1 VYSAPTPVQSRSSES
16 AERIPRIRYHGGY
29 IAMDIERTTTTLL
42 EGLFDSDNE
51 AAWAMFDARYRPIVV
66 AFARKLGM
74 TESDAGDVAQET
86 ILQFLKEYKAGKYDR
101 QRGRLRSWLIGIARF
116 RVAGVYRKKAS
127 KREYRGESAMVI
139 IPEEDAALETLWD
152 TERRTIILQAA
163 FKEMQ
168 ATTKADDRNTKA
180 FEMLVFNQI
189 PIETVCAELDMT
201 AQQAYLAK
209 SRSAKRLKAI
219 IDRLE
224 LVYDEGAP

>member
-1 VYSAPTPVQSRSSES
+1 VQLL
-16 AERIPRIRYHGGY
+16 
-29 IAMDIERTTTTLL
+29 MDIERTTTAML

-51 AAWAMFDARYRPIVV
+51 AAWAQFDARYRPIVI

-74 TESDAGDVAQET
+74 SESDASDVAQET

-116 RVAGVYRKKAS
+116 RVAGIYRKKAT
-127 KREYRGESAMVI
+127 KREYRGESAMIVL
-139 IPEEDAALETLWD
+139 PDDDATLETLWNV
-152 TERRTIILQAA
+152 ERRTVILQAA
-163 FKEMQ
+163 FKEMR

-189 PIETVCAELDMT
+189 PIETVCTELGMT

-209 SRSAKRLKAI
+209 SRSAKRLKI
-219 IDRLE
+219 IVEQLE
-224 LVYDEGAP
+224 LVYDEDAP